1 MFFGASPVFFGI
13 PTNGQR
19 FPRVTPTETWQQSSR
34 CVSARFASALGSQGG
49 AASDDAAGAGSYP
62 ATRAGNGDLQ
72 AGNVRH
78 WSGEVVVRVARWCYL
93 RDCYFKGT
101 LRIPNHRA
109 PNQHLSIS
117 WLCVVVDF
125 WCSFDGWTFFWDFLK
140 EIHCFWSTPQ
150 KTNMEPKIDGF
161 S

>member
-72 AGNVRH
+72 ARKGSPLV
-78 WSGEVVVRVARWCYL
+78 GGGGGQGGQVVL
-93 RDCYFKGT
+93 LKG
-101 LRIPNHRA
+101 L
-109 PNQHLSIS
+109 L
-117 WLCVVVDF
+117 L
-125 WCSFDGWTFFWDFLK
+125 
-140 EIHCFWSTPQ
+140 
-150 KTNMEPKIDGF
+150 
-161 S
+161 